1 MYNLKATIKQFLETV
16 ESDTPSAFKPILDK
30 YFDGVDP
37 LENVNYRKIGPSP
50 ERVL

>member
-30 YFDGVDP
+30 YF
-37 LENVNYRKIGPSP
+37 EAYSSFC
-50 ERVL
+50 RVILNGR

>member
-37 LENVNYRKIGPSP
+37 LENVMWKCF
-50 ERVL
+50 RVS